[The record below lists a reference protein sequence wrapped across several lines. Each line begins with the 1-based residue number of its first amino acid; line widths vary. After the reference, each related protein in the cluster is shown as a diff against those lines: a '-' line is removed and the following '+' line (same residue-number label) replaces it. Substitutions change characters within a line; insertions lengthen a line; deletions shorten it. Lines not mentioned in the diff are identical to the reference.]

1 MASVNRVI
9 ALVRSLM
16 PLSRRVRI
24 LTFFIP
30 RAWWFRTSVILASG
44 QTRLT
49 RLLGRRDAYLQDS
62 LLLDYWLVQLT
73 NVGPFPIPYE
83 VIGARHLYHRPGDKN
98 GLVYVGVHLP
108 CYTVAIRSL
117 EDLQAKPNLAIA
129 AAVSIGS
136 DGCYPLVGLKERLP
150 AVEPGAA
157 AFMRTKRELKANGAV
172 VSMLDGHIGMPLTH
186 QLLQLAGKIGARVIA
201 FWTEFSA
208 DGTIRIVFSDPP
220 YPVCDTDEKV
230 KANMDAIHIERERIL
245 TSIAP
250 PNITQQ
256 SCAATS

>member
-1 MASVNRVI
+1 MASVNKVI
-9 ALVRSLM
+9 ALARSLM

-30 RAWWFRTSVILASG
+30 RIWWFRTSMVLASV

-49 RLLGRRDAYLQDS
+49 RLLGRRDAHLQDS

-83 VIGARHLYHRPGDKN
+83 VVGERHLYHRPEDKN
-98 GLVYVGVHLP
+98 GLVYAGVHLP
-108 CYTVAIRSL
+108 CYTVAIRAL
-117 EDLQAKPNLAIA
+117 EDLNAKPNIAIA

-150 AVEPGAA
+150 ALQPGAA
-157 AFMRTKRELKANGAV
+157 AFMRTKRELKANGSV
-172 VSMLDGHIGMPLTH
+172 VSMLDSHIGMPLTH
-186 QLLQLAGKIGARVIA
+186 QLLQLAGKVGARVVL

-208 DGTIRIVFSDPP
+208 DGNIKVVFSDPP
-220 YPVCDTDEKV
+220 YSICDTDEKV
-230 KANMDAIHIERERIL
+230 KANLDAICIERERIL
-245 TSIAP
+245 TSITLR
-250 PNITQQ
+250 NVTQQ